1 MATNTAAKT
10 TKTVAAKGA
19 KSKSAKKN
27 TKQTAHLADFL
38 SSIVDSTKD
47 VLDDLIDTAADVEK
61 GTRRRVVDIRDAV
74 RPTDK
79 NVESLRKQ
87 VISLTDSVEK
97 LSIVRK
103 TA

>member
-1 MATNTAAKT
+1 MATKTT
-10 TKTVAAKGA
+10 TKTAATAKAKGTKK
-19 KSKSAKKN
+19 KSV
-27 TKQTAHLADFL
+27 KQTAHLADFL
-38 SSIVDSTKD
+38 SSFVDSTKD

-61 GTRRRVVDIRDAV
+61 GTRRRVVDIRDSV

-79 NVESLRKQ
+79 NIESIRKQ